1 MNAYELADLAA
12 LVAVR
17 GQQLLAA
24 DTATMDQTLN
34 IYWKA
39 SRCRLDRWFRNL
51 RVLSR
56 RSERTEWSENATHL
70 IEEILVSEVLVRTIA
85 AIAVGHDQR
94 HSQDESAPVG
104 RNIFNA
110 HLDAKRRALALVASL
125 PRPDEFD
132 AGPPT
137 DALLALHRQC
147 ERWSDLLLAYLT
159 PYVEVDEFAASP
171 MRVRDFAYDARGHL
185 KSSHSSEMAVT
196 MILTGMRTSLE
207 PLTKVRPPNA
217 DLNRE
222 IATGVIGG
230 FCPTFF
236 DSHGL
241 LYSAWMER
249 LHNVPNE
256 TLAVLDEWWQPAGS
270 EKPLPVRWRR

>member
-24 DTATMDQTLN
+24 DAPTMDQLLTT
-34 IYWKA
+34 YWKA

-51 RVLSR
+51 RVLTR
-56 RSERTEWSENATHL
+56 RSDRSEWSPNATGL
-70 IEEILVSEVLVRTIA
+70 IEEILVSEILTRAVA
-85 AIAVGHDQR
+85 AITVGHDER
-94 HSQDESAPVG
+94 HSQAESAPVG
-104 RNIFNA
+104 RNIFNGQF
-110 HLDAKRRALALVASL
+110 DARRRAMSLVASL
-125 PRPDEFD
+125 PRPDD
-132 AGPPT
+132 DGSGPPI

-147 ERWSDLLLAYLT
+147 DRWSDLLLAYLT
-159 PYVEVDEFAASP
+159 PYVDVDEFAASP

-185 KSSHSSEMAVT
+185 QSGNSSEMAVT
-196 MILTGMRTSLE
+196 MILAGMRASLE
-207 PLTKVRPPNA
+207 PLAKTRTPNA

-222 IATGVIGG
+222 IATAVIGG
-230 FCPTFF
+230 FCPEFF

-249 LHNVPNE
+249 LRNVPNE